1 MGMPSMVHYFVICAV
16 LVLLAA
22 MLLGHVLTG
31 RRIACAAAQQA
42 AASAARHGVLLDG
55 LAGLRSDMAA
65 LEERQARRNLEQ
77 LSAALAGVISDFQQR
92 IMVQFDAHLQ
102 SLSQI
107 VQSSEQLYARQR
119 TEQMEAMHHA
129 RRLAERMEQA
139 AQEFGVLVADSS
151 ALASLSAA
159 VRQSLDLLEPRQQ
172 ALYSG
177 IAQQAQSV
185 QAMAEAMADL
195 RAGFDGAAEQLL
207 VQSRRAFDAMGQ
219 RAAQNGSALNKELA
233 DTLAKAISGMS
244 KQLTAMAPMAQQLKR
259 AAEQP
264 RTAR

>member
-1 MGMPSMVHYFVICAV
+1 MSMPSMVHYYVLCAV
-16 LVLLAA
+16 LILLAA
-22 MLLGHVLTG
+22 MLLGHVLAG
-31 RRIACAAAQQA
+31 RRSACAAAQQA
-42 AASAARHGVLLDG
+42 AASAARHGVLLEG
-55 LAGLRSDMAA
+55 LAGLKSEMAA

-92 IMVQFDAHLQ
+92 IMAQFDAHLQ
-102 SLSQI
+102 IVSQTA
-107 VQSSEQLYARQR
+107 QSSQQLYARQR

-172 ALYSG
+172 ALDSG

-185 QAMAEAMADL
+185 QAMAEAMTGL
-195 RAGFDGAAEQLL
+195 RVGFDVAAEQMAA
-207 VQSRRAFDAMGQ
+207 QSRRAFEAMAQ
-219 RAAQNGSALNKELA
+219 RAAQNGSTLNKELA
-233 DTLAKAISGMS
+233 DTLAKAMSGVS
-244 KQLTAMAPMAQQLKR
+244 KQLAAMAPMTQQLKR

-264 RTAR
+264 RNGH